1 MNILAPRLEGARVLD
16 LFAGSGT
23 LGIEALS
30 RGAHLAV
37 FVERNREAAAQIRSN
52 LAASALETRALVRR
66 ANALTEIAVLAGAG
80 ERFDVIIL
88 DPPYGLGLLTRTVRL
103 LEASGLLAPG
113 GIVVAE
119 GHWRDDPG
127 DVEGLRRSRTARYG
141 ETALWFYEKDS
152 DD

>member
-30 RGAHLAV
+30 RGADLAV
-37 FVERNREAAAQIRSN
+37 FVERDRQAAAQIRSN
-52 LAASALETRALVRR
+52 LAASALEARGLVRR
-66 ANALTEIAVLAGAG
+66 ANALTEISVLAGAG

-88 DPPYGLGLLTRTVRL
+88 DPPYGLGLLTKTVRL
-103 LEASGLLAPG
+103 LKASGLLAPG
-113 GIVVAE
+113 GVVVAE

-127 DVEGLRRSRTARYG
+127 DVPGLRRSRTARYG

-152 DD
+152 ED